1 MAQKISIEGI
11 AINDSVSLLRNLSR
25 KLSISAGDYASGTH
39 ISNKAQKNEDLRKNI
54 NIIVES
60 AEKIIE

>member
-1 MAQKISIEGI
+1 VATKIRVDNIPVG
-11 AINDSVSLLRNLSR
+11 DVVSLVRNLSR
-25 KLSISAGDYASGTH
+25 KIAINAGDYSANH
-39 ISNKAQKNEDLRKNI
+39 ISSKAQKNEDLRKNI